1 MALRWDADG
10 PARLPR
16 DGGGGPG
23 AVGDGAGSE
32 LPLLTSA
39 QMAEFVAN
47 GMLVLRLQLPDPWL
61 RDFYDK
67 AQQLVESGA
76 DRSAMW
82 EAIDPQVNA
91 ITADPVLR
99 GAFTSIL
106 GEDYLMPPNGTLHS
120 RGPGADQAFHKVRL
134 ALSLRRPLSH
144 RPAPCSCPSPSPIAT
159 HPHSPIPPRAP
170 TPRCCAGHRTART
183 TGPSKTPCATTGCAA
198 SSPLSIRSRPRS
210 RWGRRDLPPHSPR
223 PHHHN
228 PG

>member
-23 AVGDGAGSE
+23 AVGDGEGSE

-47 GMLVLRLQLPDPWL
+47 GMLVLRLQLPEPWL
-61 RDFYDK
+61 RDFYDQ

-91 ITADPVLR
+91 ITADPTLR

-134 ALSLRRPLSH
+134 ALSRRRPQSSPCSLHLPLPVPH
-144 RPAPCSCPSPSPIAT
+144 RHPPAPA
-159 HPHSPIPPRAP
+159 HP
-170 TPRCCAGHRTART
+170 TPRAHPAVLRWPQDGTDHGPLQNTVRDHRLRRVLAFVYPVET
-183 TGPSKTPCATTGCAA
+183 TIEMGPT
-198 SSPLSIRSRPRS
+198 
-210 RWGRRDLPPHSPR
+210 
-223 PHHHN
+223 
-228 PG
+228 

>member
-23 AVGDGAGSE
+23 AVGDGEGSE

-39 QMAEFVAN
+39 EMAEFVAN
-47 GMLVLRLQLPDPWL
+47 GMLVLRLQLPEPWL

-67 AQQLVESGA
+67 AQELVESGA

-91 ITADPVLR
+91 ITADPTLR

-120 RGPGADQAFHKVRL
+120 RGPGADQAFHK
-134 ALSLRRPLSH
+134 
-144 RPAPCSCPSPSPIAT
+144 
-159 HPHSPIPPRAP
+159 
-170 TPRCCAGHRTART
+170 ARYNKARYK
-183 TGPSKTPCATTGCAA
+183 G
-198 SSPLSIRSRPRS
+198 
-210 RWGRRDLPPHSPR
+210 
-223 PHHHN
+223 
-228 PG
+228 